1 VALLR
6 NGPPNSRPAGSR
18 AHIRKGLLSP
28 RYGWVTAGDSIS
40 GRPRARDIPT
50 MPSSTSVSLA
60 LLLAVAACA
69 TPHPAPSP
77 APASAPSPTVAP
89 APSPTAEQKLP
100 NDVKWVRTSAEYR
113 ALARQAYAI
122 AGDRLPELTRGIPAQ
137 GWAVILDADETVLDN
152 SEYQRRLAVANA
164 PFDPKSWTAWVN
176 ERAALPI
183 AGAPE
188 FTKRV
193 HSLGGRVVIVT
204 NRSQAECEPTRAN
217 LQQAG
222 IDADMV
228 LCQPQGEE
236 NKNLRFQRVQ
246 NGSAMP
252 GVPALSVVEWVGDNI
267 QDFPNLTQAARTDST
282 TLGEFGKRFFII
294 PNPMY
299 GSWEHVH

>member
-1 VALLR
+1 M
-6 NGPPNSRPAGSR
+6 NR
-18 AHIRKGLLSP
+18 ATPL
-28 RYGWVTAGDSIS
+28 
-40 GRPRARDIPT
+40 
-50 MPSSTSVSLA
+50 SLA

-69 TPHPAPSP
+69 TPHPAMPA
-77 APASAPSPTVAP
+77 APAAPSSAAGTSAT
-89 APSPTAEQKLP
+89 SAEQRLP

-122 AGDRLPELTRGIPAQ
+122 AGDRLPELARGIPAQ

-176 ERAALPI
+176 EHAAPPI

-204 NRSQAECEPTRAN
+204 NRSRAECEPTRTN
-217 LQQAG
+217 LQEAG

-228 LCQPQGEE
+228 LCQPPGEG

-246 NGSAMP
+246 SGTAMP
-252 GVPALSVVEWVGDNI
+252 GVPALTVVEWVGDNI